1 MPEFGDETRVNVGKT
16 PSTLGTVDNFI
27 GAVIEDRFKI
37 KSRIARGGMAT
48 VYRAEDRRLDRLV
61 AVKIM
66 HPHLADSADF
76 VARFRREARVAAQL
90 THPGVVAIH
99 DQGIIDG
106 SGYLVMELVEGP
118 NLRTQLKRE
127 GSFNIKRSLTIILEI
142 LQALYAAHQTGLIH
156 RDVKPENVLITPY
169 GQVKVADFGL
179 ARAVSETTAAT
190 TNSVLGTVSY
200 MAPEI
205 ITTGSADLR
214 TDIYAT
220 GVMLYELIAG
230 HPPLAGSTPIQ
241 IAYKHVHE
249 GIPNI
254 CDELEWVPE
263 SVANLI
269 TQFTNRD
276 SQQRPADAM
285 VAAQMVQE
293 LLDTIPSDLL
303 LKRADVEPSITEDED
318 QADEQIVEH
327 DSGAT
332 SALTYHHGT
341 VALSMED
348 SSYGPVGAVS
358 SSKVESKEQ
367 NKISYDLTPTD
378 GVDTQVPV
386 TTELVSSANE
396 GPMVKEKKKSK
407 LLSKIKPLYIA
418 VFSVVVVA
426 GFATWWFTLGP
437 GAYINIPK
445 VEGKTIDEAVKM
457 LSNSNIKFDKKY
469 VFSDTIEKDRVVG
482 TNPKDK
488 VYKSSKLMLLI
499 SKGVQQI
506 NIPNVS
512 GLSEKEATKVLLAA
526 NLQLNKESVEVWS
539 EDVEKGKVAGT
550 DPAADTVIPHT
561 KFVTIQISKGR
572 EPIQVPNVVGKQSAE
587 AQKIISDAGLK
598 PEVSEDFSDNVAKGL
613 VISQSPNADG
623 TTIFRN
629 DPVKIVVSK
638 GPRTVAV
645 PNVFGKS
652 VNEATS
658 ILQQAGFKVNIVK
671 VLGGAFGIVR
681 STTPGGGEQAL
692 PGSTITVTVL

>member
-269 TQFTNRD
+269 AKFTNRD

-396 GPMVKEKKKSK
+396 GTMVKEKKKSK

-469 VFSDTIEKDRVVG
+469 VFSDTIEKDKVVG

-550 DPAADTVIPHT
+550 DPTADTVIPHT